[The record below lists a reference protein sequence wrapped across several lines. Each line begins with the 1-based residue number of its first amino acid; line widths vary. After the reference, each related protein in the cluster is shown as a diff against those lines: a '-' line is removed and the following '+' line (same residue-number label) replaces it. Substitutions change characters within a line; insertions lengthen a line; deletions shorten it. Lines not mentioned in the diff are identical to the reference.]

1 MPPGTACPRCRYPLP
16 LGWTSCPEC
25 GLASEI
31 ARETESRADRLRR
44 RQDSAWAHA
53 AGLAAFLILGLG
65 VALTIAAGDLVGVL
79 PTVPI
84 GLWASIVFAIGR
96 ALNGLVV
103 RVCRRGLFS
112 PRRYIRTRSAVAWV
126 AWPFIVFAAAL
137 GLPVLLLVLPAL
149 FYH

>member
-1 MPPGTACPRCRYPLP
+1 
-16 LGWTSCPEC
+16 
-25 GLASEI
+25 LASEVV
-31 ARETESRADRLRR
+31 RETESRADRLRR
-44 RQDSAWAHA
+44 RQKSAWAFA
-53 AGLAAFLILGLG
+53 ASLAAFLIIGLG
-65 VALTIAAGDLVGVL
+65 VTLTIASGDPVGMVS
-79 PTVPI
+79 TVPI

-103 RVCRRGLFS
+103 RVCCRGLFS